1 MPQSYHI
8 NTVVYFKNARI
19 YDLNRPLLIKFTW
32 YLNNSRIPSSKWV
45 KLWNSGIEKKIIEM
59 QSLQSNYQENC
70 LLQQIRTL
78 DLLTQNSILLT
89 QRFPV

>member
-19 YDLNRPLLIKFTW
+19 YMTWIKFTW
-32 YLNNSRIPSSKWV
+32 YLNNSRIPFSKWV